1 MFGELDQ
8 PLGSIKK
15 TWATT
20 VLKSHGVKPVWVD
33 GRLSA
38 DCRAQLRRI
47 DLRFH
52 DLRREAGSRWL
63 ETGFFQVH
71 DVRDLLGHAN
81 VSQTDT
87 YLSAKISGL
96 QASMKRYDAARGNP
110 VANVASME
118 QRPLSHDETVESPK
132 EQLH

>member
-1 MFGELDQ
+1 M
-8 PLGSIKK
+8 
-15 TWATT
+15 
-20 VLKSHGVKPVWVD
+20 
-33 GRLSA
+33 
-38 DCRAQLRRI
+38 RRI

-71 DVRDLLGHAN
+71 DVCDLLGHAN

-87 YLSAKISGL
+87 YLGAKISGL
-96 QASMKRYDAARGNP
+96 QASMKRYDVARGNS
-110 VANVASME
+110 VAKAAAME
-118 QRPLSHDETVESPK
+118 QRPPGHDETTESNN